1 MSSENRYIDYT
12 NKIFREKPKNYIWY
26 SLRTFEKQEK
36 KTVDNLI
43 VYLKDRKIDENV
55 IEIFT
60 PKQTVVT
67 VKKGK
72 NVTEER
78 NFYPGHV
85 FICIDAEND
94 ITPEI
99 SQFLLKKGKTPCRF
113 TQAEIDKIKSKV
125 SETTDTPKT
134 SIDFEIGSRVRI
146 INGLYTD
153 MRGIVDSINIES
165 ATVVVKL
172 DIFGGSI
179 PAEVSILNVAN
190 DE

>member
-12 NKIFREKPKNYIWY
+12 NKIFREQSKNYIWY

-36 KTVDNLI
+36 KAVDTFMI
-43 VYLKDRKIDENV
+43 YLQDRKIDEHLL
-55 IEIFT
+55 EIFT
-60 PKQTVVT
+60 PKQTVMV
-67 VKKGK
+67 VRRGK
-72 NVTEER
+72 NITEER

-85 FICIDAEND
+85 FICIDMDHD

-113 TQAEIDKIKSKV
+113 TQVEIDKIKSKV

-134 SIDFEIGSRVRI
+134 SVDFEVGSRVRI
-146 INGLYTD
+146 VSGLYTD
-153 MRGIVDSINIES
+153 MRGLVDSINVES
-165 ATVVVKL
+165 ASVVVKL

>member
-12 NKIFREKPKNYIWY
+12 NKIFKDRPVSYIWY

-36 KTVDNLI
+36 KAADNFMM
-43 VYLKDRKIDENV
+43 YLKDRKIDENL

-60 PKQTVVT
+60 PKQTVMV
-67 VKKGK
+67 VRRGK
-72 NVTEER
+72 NITEER

-85 FICIDAEND
+85 FICIDAEHD

-99 SQFLLKKGKTPCRF
+99 SQFLLKKGKLPCKF
-113 TQAEIDKIKSKV
+113 SQAEIDKIKSKV

-134 SIDFEIGSRVRI
+134 SVDFEVGSRVRI
-146 INGLYTD
+146 ISGLYTD
-153 MRGIVDSINIES
+153 MRGLVDSINVETAS
-165 ATVVVKL
+165 VVVKL

-179 PAEVSILNVAN
+179 PAEVSLLNVAS